1 MTETKTKPVTKEA
14 EKTAEN
20 AQKAVQEGAEKA
32 THAVDEVFG
41 KLKAHFETKK
51 VDEWQKKWL
60 AVPANR
66 KKYAKLAD
74 APEVVGEEALAIT
87 NDIIDFIQGEEAEQS
102 HLFKRLKGSFQTF
115 FKHPV
120 EAVKK
125 EAGKA
130 TSVAKETAEKS
141 AATVKE
147 TVGKAKPVNGKTKK
161 PAAKPAKK

>member
-1 MTETKTKPVTKEA
+1 MPDDKKETATK
-14 EKTAEN
+14 
-20 AQKAVQEGAEKA
+20 G

-41 KLKAHFETKK
+41 KLKTHFETKK

-66 KKYAKLAD
+66 KKYEKLAD

-87 NDIIDFIQGEEAEQS
+87 NDIIDFIQGQEAGQS
-102 HLFKRLKGSFQTF
+102 HVFKRLKGSFQTF

-120 EAVKK
+120 EPVKK
-125 EAGKA
+125 EEKKEAPAVKE
-130 TSVAKETAEKS
+130 VEPAKPAAASKS
-141 AATVKE
+141 A
-147 TVGKAKPVNGKTKK
+147 NGKTKK